1 MTLFEYLSVA
11 FSIVL
16 SLSGVRLLAG
26 LSVSFVPGRRCWFY
40 TVWLGSSLLLIALV
54 WWNFWS
60 FRNAQWNFLSFLLV
74 LLVPGSIY
82 LMAVALVPDSP
93 GSVIS
98 WEDQFFAARTRF
110 FTALAMFFALI
121 TASSWI
127 LLDLPLVHP
136 IRGVHT
142 LAFGLA
148 LTGAISTRRR
158 YHEALAIAFVMLELA
173 VAATLFLEPD
183 ALVPLT

>member
-16 SLSGVRLLAG
+16 SLSAVRLLAG
-26 LSVSFVPGRRCWFY
+26 LSASFLPGRRCWVH
-40 TVWLGSSLLLIALV
+40 TLWLGSSLLLAALV

-60 FRNAQWNFLSFLLV
+60 FRNAQWNFLSFLLG
-74 LLVPGSIY
+74 LFVPGSIY

-93 GSVIS
+93 GRVTS
-98 WEDQFFAARTRF
+98 WEEQFSAARARF

-121 TASSWI
+121 TATSWI
-127 LLDLPLVHP
+127 LLGLPLLHP

-148 LTGAISTRRR
+148 LTGVISTRRR
-158 YHEALAIAFVMLELA
+158 YHEALVIGFVILELA
-173 VAATLFLEPD
+173 VAATLFLETD
-183 ALVPLT
+183 ALVPPT